1 MKIAA
6 AAILMCAVMVLVAG
20 APLVVADTHHILKG
34 AQGPRASAQTWT
46 YTPTES
52 GIWTGHIVNS
62 GLRSLVIDV
71 EDVTTGAA
79 SSILHQRIRFAAYDQ
94 YPSGM
99 LDTNGVIM
107 GKNHRYNITAT
118 PNGPQGTSCT
128 VDDVFTS
135 IPPPV
140 AAFTYTVTGAIVSVD
155 GSTSSDPNLGAS
167 IAGWGWEWGDGT
179 VGTGMTT
186 SHRYT
191 AAKTYTITLT
201 VLSSTGMTGST
212 SHDVTLVDSP
222 PVASFT
228 AIPTDLTVSVDASAS
243 TDDFGIAG
251 YDWNWGDVTAHG
263 SGMITTHTYAASGTY
278 LVTLTVTDSK
288 GQATPAS
295 NPVTVVGGIP
305 KPVAVFTADVTG
317 PTVRVNGMN
326 STSSAG
332 ALSYS
337 WNWGDN
343 VTGPSGV
350 TASHTYLI
358 TRTYTIT
365 LTVTDTLGQKGTASK
380 TVSIANSAIP
390 PLPYYVVGTVY
401 ASDGVTPLAGC
412 TVTITDVRT
421 GTTLIGVV
429 SDDTGF
435 YAGDIS
441 PMYQLVGD
449 NLIVNVIGP
458 AGQTG
463 SGTGVIGTD
472 PYVSVNVTLSP

>member
-1 MKIAA
+1 
-6 AAILMCAVMVLVAG
+6 MVLVAG
-20 APLVVADTHHILKG
+20 APLVVADTHHVVKG
-34 AQGPRASAQTWT
+34 AQGPRASAVSWE
-46 YTPTES
+46 YAPTEA
-52 GIWTGHIVNS
+52 GVWNGHVINS
-62 GLRSLVIDV
+62 GLRSLVVDV
-71 EDVTTGAA
+71 DDITTGAA
-79 SSILHQRIRFAAYDQ
+79 SSILHQRIRFAVAGNDMTT
-94 YPSGM
+94 SGA
-99 LDTNGVIM
+99 IM
-107 GKNHRYNITAT
+107 APNHLYNITVT
-118 PNGPQGTSCT
+118 PNGPKGTSCI

-179 VGTGMTT
+179 TGTGMTA
-186 SHRYT
+186 SHTYT

-212 SHDVTLVDSP
+212 SHDVILVDSP

-251 YDWNWGDVTAHG
+251 YDWNWGDSTAHG
-263 SGMITTHTYAASGTY
+263 SGMITTHTYAKSGTY

-288 GQATPAS
+288 GQTTPAS

-365 LTVTDTLGQKGTASK
+365 LTVTDSLGQKGTASK
-380 TVSIANSAIP
+380 TLSVANSAIP

-401 ASDGVTPLAGC
+401 ASDGVTPLTGC

-449 NLIVNVIGP
+449 NLIVNVVGP

-463 SGTGVIGTD
+463 TGTGVIGTD